1 MSAVPR
7 ADTSIDGHRRRE
19 KAEDARLSRT
29 LCFAMLNIAIIG
41 LGLIGGSVA
50 LALRGAWPNANIVA
64 FDRDESQLDLALR
77 AGAIDA
83 GMTSFSAVEGAD
95 IIFVSA
101 PVAQTGAIFEALVPF
116 LGANVVLTDVG
127 STKQSVIAAA
137 RAHLGGKVA
146 QFVPGHPIAGREH
159 AGFSAAAGELFDGKN
174 VVLTPLAENTPAAV
188 EKVRALWRACGANV
202 VEMSAEAHD
211 AIFAAVSHLPHLLA
225 FALVDE
231 LAQRPNAKS
240 LFSFAASGFRDFTRI
255 ASSSPEMWRD
265 IALNNRDALVQEF
278 DLFLEHAKQLRNALA
293 AGDAAAVEALMT
305 HARESR
311 NKWLAGELDHFRDES
326 A

>member
-1 MSAVPR
+1 MR
-7 ADTSIDGHRRRE
+7 
-19 KAEDARLSRT
+19 
-29 LCFAMLNIAIIG
+29 NIAVIG

-50 LALRGAWPNANIVA
+50 LALRRAWPDANITA

-83 GMTSFSAVEGAD
+83 AATGFEAIEGAD
-95 IIFVSA
+95 LLLISV
-101 PVAQTGAIFEALVPF
+101 PVAQAEAIFGAVAPY
-116 LGANVVLTDVG
+116 LGANTVLTDVG

-137 RAHLGGKVA
+137 RTQLGASVA

-159 AGFSAAAGELFDGKN
+159 AGFAAAASELFEGKN
-174 VVLTPLAENTPAAV
+174 VVLTPLRENAPADV
-188 EKVRALWRACGANV
+188 DKVRLLWRACGANV

-211 AIFAAVSHLPHLLA
+211 SVFAAVSHLPHLLA

-231 LAQRPNAKS
+231 LAQRANAKT

-265 IALNNRDALVQEF
+265 IAMNNRDALVREF
-278 DLFLEHAKQLRNALA
+278 DRYLRHAHALRDAVA
-293 AGDAAAVEALMT
+293 AGDAARIESLMS
-305 HARESR
+305 HAREAR
-311 NKWLAGELDHFRDES
+311 NQWLAGQFDFFNDGERRQEVPAALPVVPSS
-326 A
+326 ADAMPHGGGPEDRKEDQ